1 MNIYKFH
8 SNPDELIGY
17 TDRDWVFGDEAEKL
31 ILQGKEVT
39 KVVDDL
45 QFHTRHY
52 NDDGTPITSPVY
64 WLPDNLT
71 VHGDLYLDG
80 TAITALPDN
89 LKVGGNLDLDGT
101 QITALPDN
109 LTVHGTLYLNDTPI
123 TALPDNLTV
132 HEDLYLRRTP
142 ITALPD
148 NLKVGGNL
156 WINSTPNLD
165 TNNLP
170 SSLVVKGTIYHGS

>member
-31 ILQGKEVT
+31 ILQGKEVP
-39 KVVDDL
+39 KVIGDL
-45 QFHTRHY
+45 YLMR
-52 NDDGTPITSPVY
+52 TPITA
-64 WLPDNLT
+64 LPDNLT
-71 VHGDLYLDG
+71 VQGGLYLTG
-80 TAITALPDN
+80 TPITALPDN
-89 LKVGGNLDLDGT
+89 LKVGGALYLGGT

-109 LTVHGTLYLNDTPI
+109 LTVHGD
-123 TALPDNLTV
+123 
-132 HEDLYLRRTP
+132 
-142 ITALPD
+142 
-148 NLKVGGNL
+148 L

-170 SSLVVKGTIYHGS
+170 SSLVVNGEIMY

>member
-8 SNPDELIGY
+8 SNPDELIGHTSRNFY
-17 TDRDWVFGDEAEKL
+17 FGDEAKEL

-39 KVVDDL
+39 KNVV
-45 QFHTRHY
+45 
-52 NDDGTPITSPVY
+52 
-64 WLPDNLT
+64 
-71 VHGDLYLDG
+71 GDL
-80 TAITALPDN
+80 
-89 LKVGGNLDLDGT
+89 DLMR
-101 QITALPDN
+101 
-109 LTVHGTLYLNDTPI
+109 TPI

-132 HEDLYLRRTP
+132 QGGLYLTGTPIAALPDNLKVGGGLVLSGTAITALPDNLTVQGYLHLSDTP

-148 NLKVGGNL
+148 NLKVSGNL

-170 SSLVVKGTIYHGS
+170 SSLVVKGEIYK

>member
-8 SNPDELIGY
+8 SNPDELIGHTSRNFY
-17 TDRDWVFGDEAEKL
+17 FGDEAEKL

-39 KVVDDL
+39 EV
-45 QFHTRHY
+45 
-52 NDDGTPITSPVY
+52 I
-64 WLPDNLT
+64 
-71 VHGDLYLDG
+71 GDLYLS
-80 TAITALPDN
+80 
-89 LKVGGNLDLDGT
+89 GT

-109 LTVHGTLYLNDTPI
+109 LTVHGTLDLTDTPITALPDNLKVISGSLFLSDTPI

-132 HEDLYLRRTP
+132 HGTLDLARTQ

-148 NLKVGGNL
+148 NLKVSGHL

-165 TNNLP
+165 KDNLP
-170 SSLVVKGTIYHGS
+170 SSLVVKGTIYHV

>member
-8 SNPDELIGY
+8 SNPDELIGHTSRNFY
-17 TDRDWVFGDEAEKL
+17 FGDEAEKL

-39 KVVDDL
+39 KNVV
-45 QFHTRHY
+45 
-52 NDDGTPITSPVY
+52 
-64 WLPDNLT
+64 
-71 VHGDLYLDG
+71 GDLYLTG
-80 TAITALPDN
+80 TPITALPDN
-89 LKVGGNLDLDGT
+89 LTVQGALYLRRT

-109 LTVHGTLYLNDTPI
+109 LTVHGTLN
-123 TALPDNLTV
+123 
-132 HEDLYLRRTP
+132 LRRTP

-165 TNNLP
+165 KDNLP
-170 SSLVVKGTIYHGS
+170 SSLVVKGNIRYK

>member
-8 SNPDELIGY
+8 SNPDELIGHTSRNFY
-17 TDRDWVFGDEAEKL
+17 FGDEAEKL

-39 KVVDDL
+39 KVI
-45 QFHTRHY
+45 
-52 NDDGTPITSPVY
+52 GT
-64 WLPDNLT
+64 
-71 VHGDLYLDG
+71 LYLSG

-89 LKVGGNLDLDGT
+89 LTVQGALYLNGT
-101 QITALPDN
+101 DIKSLPDN
-109 LTVHGTLYLNDTPI
+109 LTVQGALYLNDTPI

-132 HEDLYLRRTP
+132 HGTLNLARTQ

-148 NLKVGGNL
+148 NLKVSGHL

-170 SSLVVKGTIYHGS
+170 SSLVVNGEIYK

>member
-39 KVVDDL
+39 KVIGDL
-45 QFHTRHY
+45 DL
-52 NDDGTPITSPVY
+52 NDTPIRS
-64 WLPDNLT
+64 LPDNLT
-71 VHGDLYLDG
+71 V
-80 TAITALPDN
+80 
-89 LKVGGNLDLDGT
+89 GGNLDLSGT

-109 LTVHGTLYLNDTPI
+109 LTVHGD
-123 TALPDNLTV
+123 
-132 HEDLYLRRTP
+132 
-142 ITALPD
+142 
-148 NLKVGGNL
+148 L

-170 SSLVVKGTIYHGS
+170 SSLVVNGEIMY

>member
-39 KVVDDL
+39 EV
-45 QFHTRHY
+45 
-52 NDDGTPITSPVY
+52 I
-64 WLPDNLT
+64 
-71 VHGDLYLDG
+71 GDLYLS
-80 TAITALPDN
+80 
-89 LKVGGNLDLDGT
+89 GT

-109 LTVHGTLYLNDTPI
+109 LTVQGALYLSGTAI

-132 HEDLYLRRTP
+132 HRDLYLNGTP

-148 NLKVGGNL
+148 NLKVSGHL

-165 TNNLP
+165 KDNLP
-170 SSLVVKGTIYHGS
+170 SSLVVNGEIYK

>member
-8 SNPDELIGY
+8 SNPDELIGHTSRNFY
-17 TDRDWVFGDEAEKL
+17 FGDEAEKL

-39 KVVDDL
+39 EV
-45 QFHTRHY
+45 
-52 NDDGTPITSPVY
+52 I
-64 WLPDNLT
+64 
-71 VHGDLYLDG
+71 GDLYLS
-80 TAITALPDN
+80 
-89 LKVGGNLDLDGT
+89 GT

-109 LTVHGTLYLNDTPI
+109 LTVHGALYLSGTAI

-132 HEDLYLRRTP
+132 HRDLYLNGTP

-148 NLKVGGNL
+148 NLKVGGNLYLGGTQITALPDNLTVHGDL

-170 SSLVVKGTIYHGS
+170 SSLVVNGEIMY

>member
-17 TDRDWVFGDEAEKL
+17 TDRDWVFGDEAKEL

-39 KVVDDL
+39 KNVV
-45 QFHTRHY
+45 
-52 NDDGTPITSPVY
+52 
-64 WLPDNLT
+64 
-71 VHGDLYLDG
+71 GDLYLSG

-89 LKVGGNLDLDGT
+89 LKVGGNLDLSGT
-101 QITALPDN
+101 PIRSFPDN
-109 LTVHGTLYLNDTPI
+109 LKVGGNL
-123 TALPDNLTV
+123 NLTG
-132 HEDLYLRRTP
+132 TP
-142 ITALPD
+142 TITALPD

-165 TNNLP
+165 KDNLP
-170 SSLVVKGTIYHGS
+170 SSLVVKGEIYK

>member
-31 ILQGKEVT
+31 ILQGKEVP
-39 KVVDDL
+39 KV
-45 QFHTRHY
+45 
-52 NDDGTPITSPVY
+52 I
-64 WLPDNLT
+64 
-71 VHGDLYLDG
+71 GDLYLMR
-80 TAITALPDN
+80 
-89 LKVGGNLDLDGT
+89 
-101 QITALPDN
+101 
-109 LTVHGTLYLNDTPI
+109 TPI

-132 HEDLYLRRTP
+132 HGD
-142 ITALPD
+142 
-148 NLKVGGNL
+148 L

-170 SSLVVKGTIYHGS
+170 SSLVVNGEIMY

>member
-8 SNPDELIGY
+8 SNPDELIGHTSRNFY
-17 TDRDWVFGDEAEKL
+17 FGDEAKEL

-39 KVVDDL
+39 KVIGTL
-45 QFHTRHY
+45 YRS
-52 NDDGTPITSPVY
+52 GTPITA
-64 WLPDNLT
+64 LPDNLT
-71 VHGDLYLDG
+71 VQGALYLGG
-80 TAITALPDN
+80 TPITALPDN
-89 LKVGGNLDLDGT
+89 LKVGGGLG
-101 QITALPDN
+101 
-109 LTVHGTLYLNDTPI
+109 LNDTPI

-132 HEDLYLRRTP
+132 HEDLYLNGTP

-170 SSLVVKGTIYHGS
+170 SSLVVKGNIRYK

>member
-39 KVVDDL
+39 KVIGDL
-45 QFHTRHY
+45 
-52 NDDGTPITSPVY
+52 DLDGTPITA
-64 WLPDNLT
+64 LPDNLT
-71 VHGDLYLDG
+71 VHGNLYLDG
-80 TAITALPDN
+80 TKITSLPDN
-89 LKVGGNLDLDGT
+89 LKVSGNLYLGGT

-109 LTVHGTLYLNDTPI
+109 LTVHGD
-123 TALPDNLTV
+123 
-132 HEDLYLRRTP
+132 
-142 ITALPD
+142 
-148 NLKVGGNL
+148 L

-170 SSLVVKGTIYHGS
+170 SSLVVKGTIYHV

>member
-8 SNPDELIGY
+8 SNPDELIGHTSRNFY
-17 TDRDWVFGDEAEKL
+17 FGDEAEKL

-39 KVVDDL
+39 KNVV
-45 QFHTRHY
+45 
-52 NDDGTPITSPVY
+52 
-64 WLPDNLT
+64 
-71 VHGDLYLDG
+71 GDLYLTG
-80 TAITALPDN
+80 
-89 LKVGGNLDLDGT
+89 
-101 QITALPDN
+101 
-109 LTVHGTLYLNDTPI
+109 TPI

-132 HEDLYLRRTP
+132 QGGLYLTGTPIAALPDNLKVGGGLVLSGTAITALPDNLTVQGYLHLSDTP

-148 NLKVGGNL
+148 NLKVSGNL

-170 SSLVVKGTIYHGS
+170 SSLVVKGEIYK

>member
-17 TDRDWVFGDEAEKL
+17 TDRNFYFGDEAEKL

-39 KVVDDL
+39 KV
-45 QFHTRHY
+45 
-52 NDDGTPITSPVY
+52 I
-64 WLPDNLT
+64 
-71 VHGDLYLDG
+71 
-80 TAITALPDN
+80 
-89 LKVGGNLDLDGT
+89 
-101 QITALPDN
+101 
-109 LTVHGTLYLNDTPI
+109 GTLYLNDTPI

-132 HEDLYLRRTP
+132 HGDLNLNDTP
-142 ITALPD
+142 IRSLPDNLTVQGYLGLSGTKITSLPD
-148 NLKVGGNL
+148 NLKVGGDL

-170 SSLVVKGTIYHGS
+170 SSLVVNGEIYK

>member
-17 TDRDWVFGDEAEKL
+17 TDRDWVFGDEAKEL

-39 KVVDDL
+39 KNVV
-45 QFHTRHY
+45 
-52 NDDGTPITSPVY
+52 
-64 WLPDNLT
+64 
-71 VHGDLYLDG
+71 GDLYLSG
-80 TAITALPDN
+80 TA
-89 LKVGGNLDLDGT
+89 
-101 QITALPDN
+101 ITALPDN
-109 LTVHGTLYLNDTPI
+109 LTVHGTLYLNG
-123 TALPDNLTV
+123 
-132 HEDLYLRRTP
+132 TP

-148 NLKVGGNL
+148 NLKVGGNLYLGGTQITALPDNLTVHGDL

-170 SSLVVKGTIYHGS
+170 SSLVVNGEIMY